1 MIPKENLDISNG
13 EKTSID
19 EYIKRKNTSVLVVM
33 FTDIE
38 GFTRITEEK
47 GDSYASELRGHHD
60 EILRKIIEENDAGL
74 VIKTIGDAF
83 MAVFSEPT
91 TALERALI
99 IQERLAEFNKSNQ
112 DKYNEL
118 RVRIGLHMGQVVIE
132 NKIKTDVFG
141 RHVNRAS
148 RVEGLAEGGQVFLT
162 YSVFDSAKGWLADKN
177 NLEWKNHGLYYL
189 KGIDDA
195 IDIYEVYNKDITTPK
210 PPKKGRK
217 KRSFPKW
224 IYLILFMLIGGGITL
239 MLLQI
244 QKTDLNLVHVGN
256 NWVFI
261 DDGKKLY
268 LKKDPETN
276 FARPEGKVSPG
287 KHLIYFD
294 VSRVS
299 RYWAVIEVK
308 RGKNIIKPR
317 FTEIHLPSV
326 QVNAQYREEK
336 NRLVTRERTYP
347 YYILDHT
354 YERKEMKA
362 VLKVTASVEKDIKR
376 DEAIFTITW
385 SCSLNGEKIG
395 GDIIKARNPV
405 SETNRKRFEPVIF
418 YEDDFH
424 FYFYEYSMN
433 RDTIQF
439 EIDCQ
444 FIRYK

>member
-1 MIPKENLDISNG
+1 
-13 EKTSID
+13 
-19 EYIKRKNTSVLVVM
+19 
-33 FTDIE
+33 
-38 GFTRITEEK
+38 
-47 GDSYASELRGHHD
+47 
-60 EILRKIIEENDAGL
+60 
-74 VIKTIGDAF
+74 
-83 MAVFSEPT
+83 MAVFSEPI
-91 TALERALI
+91 TALERALT

-118 RVRIGLHMGQVVIE
+118 KVRIGLHMGQVVIE

-148 RVEGLAEGGQVFLT
+148 RVEGLAEGGQIFLT

-224 IYLILFMLIGGGITL
+224 IYLILFMLIGGGITF

-244 QKTDLNLVHVGN
+244 QKIDLNLVHVGN
-256 NWVFI
+256 DWVFI

-276 FARPEGKVSPG
+276 FTRPEGEVSPG
-287 KHLIYFD
+287 KHLIYYD
-294 VSRVS
+294 ASRVS

-308 RGKNIIKPR
+308 RGKNIIKPK
-317 FTEIHLPSV
+317 FTEIHLPGV

-336 NRLVTRERTYP
+336 NRLVTRERNYP

-439 EIDCQ
+439 EIDCE